1 MYNAA
6 QKVVMISTDYTNG
19 AGAPDYRSVVGEKI
33 LQKYHLCIEAV
44 WAGPQELRRQMEA
57 VSLPTELAA
66 EFDRKRSLVES
77 TLAQLGEDIE
87 KLDATL
93 AGAVTTAKEKMTFQL
108 EKLREKTG
116 RALDDRAGLIGEHA
130 EFLEHLLYPNKTL
143 QSRDLCFLPF
153 LAQWGQQGLKQL
165 KDLSGSANLKEH
177 RIARIP

>member
-1 MYNAA
+1 
-6 QKVVMISTDYTNG
+6 
-19 AGAPDYRSVVGEKI
+19 
-33 LQKYHLCIEAV
+33 
-44 WAGPQELRRQMEA
+44 
-57 VSLPTELAA
+57 
-66 EFDRKRSLVES
+66 
-77 TLAQLGEDIE
+77 
-87 KLDATL
+87 
-93 AGAVTTAKEKMTFQL
+93 MTFQL